1 MLGIVFAGPVI
12 KNFKVN
18 LSGFQTFPCILFPTE
33 IIEMDTLSFSCRYE
47 ECHLL
52 FQCYL
57 STKFKRR

>member
-12 KNFKVN
+12 KNFQVN
-18 LSGFQTFPCILFPTE
+18 LSGFQTFPCNLFRTK

-47 ECHLL
+47 ECCLL

-57 STKFKRR
+57 STKFKLR